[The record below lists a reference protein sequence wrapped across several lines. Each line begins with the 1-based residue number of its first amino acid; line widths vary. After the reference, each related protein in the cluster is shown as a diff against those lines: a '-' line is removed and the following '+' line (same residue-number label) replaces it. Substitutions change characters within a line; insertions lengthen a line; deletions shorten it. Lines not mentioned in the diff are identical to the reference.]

1 MGSFNPLQEGDW
13 QGLNIML
20 EKLFFTSSAEARA
33 KNVTKKTGPVTPGKT
48 VTIGDVS
55 NTDKIPIIGVDDDSG
70 ISLYADDVDDENITV
85 PDTGIIYKTNA
96 GISIPSSY
104 FLDLRGIYY
113 SSNSQQYTADVLVV
127 HNAVGDTLTLTSVD
141 EINNVS
147 IAGPKPGGRDQA
159 SVFDNGVWAHVYI
172 IYNPYTRDVSSIS
185 SLSAT
190 NPTLP
195 TGYTFFCR
203 VGAVYAFY
211 GVPGNVILPSYQMG
225 ENVIL
230 NTYWVKWDQHSSGW
244 EEVDLS
250 VRVPPT
256 AKLVHGVM
264 GLTVA
269 GNPKKMKVSATS
281 SGTITVGA
289 LCDDAGTGD
298 TAYGVSGSKDFT
310 LPLLTPQTIW
320 WMTQTTADIY
330 AIGIAG
336 FTDDL

>member
-1 MGSFNPLQEGDW
+1 MGSFNPLREGDW

-70 ISLYADDVDDENITV
+70 ISLYADDTSEENITI
-85 PDTGIIYKTNA
+85 PDTGIIYRTNA

-113 SSNSQQYTADVLVV
+113 SSTSQQYTADVLVV

-141 EINNVS
+141 EINDIS
-147 IAGPKPGGRDQA
+147 IAGPKAGGRDQA
-159 SVFDNGVWAHVYI
+159 SPFGDCVWVHVYI
-172 IYNPYTRDVSSIS
+172 IYNPYTGDVSSVS
-185 SLSAT
+185 SSSAT

-203 VGAVYAFY
+203 VGAIYVYDS
-211 GVPGNVILPSYQMG
+211 GVGTVIVPSYQMG
-225 ENVIL
+225 DKVML
-230 NTYWVKWDQHSSGW
+230 NTSWVKWNQHSSGW
-244 EEVDLS
+244 KEVDLS
-250 VRVPPT
+250 MCVPPT

-264 GLTVA
+264 GLSSGDYA
-269 GNPKKMKVSATS
+269 KKMKVSATS

-289 LCDDAGTGD
+289 LCDASGTGD
-298 TAYGVSGSKDFT
+298 TAYGVSGAKDFT
-310 LPLLTPQTIW
+310 LPLLTQQTIW
-320 WMTQTTADIY
+320 WFTETTGNAY
-330 AIGIAG
+330 AIGITG

>member
-1 MGSFNPLQEGDW
+1 MGSFNPLREGDW

-113 SSNSQQYTADVLVV
+113 SSTSQQYTADVLVV

-141 EINNVS
+141 EINDIS
-147 IAGPKPGGRDQA
+147 IAGPKAGGRDQA
-159 SVFDNGVWAHVYI
+159 SVFSDGLWAHVYI
-172 IYNPYTRDVSSIS
+172 IYNPYTCDVSSIS

-195 TGYTFFCR
+195 AGYTFFCR
-203 VGAVYAFY
+203 VGAVYMYDGGA
-211 GVPGNVILPSYQMG
+211 GNVILPSYQMG

-230 NTYWVKWDQHSSGW
+230 NTYWVRWNQHSSGW
-244 EEVDLS
+244 EAVDLS
-250 VRVPPT
+250 MRVPPT
-256 AKLVHGVM
+256 AKIVHGVI
-264 GLTVA
+264 GLSSGDTA
-269 GNPKKMKVSATS
+269 KKMKVSATS
-281 SGTITVGA
+281 SGTLAVGA
-289 LCDDAGTGD
+289 LCDAAGTGD
-298 TAYGVSGSKDFT
+298 KAYGVSGSKDFT
-310 LPLLTPQTIW
+310 LPLLTQQTIW
-320 WMTQTTADIY
+320 WATGTTGNVY
-330 AIGIAG
+330 AIGITG